1 MTSTSKSWT
10 ELGED
15 QVADLT
21 KELYARIDQEGF
33 AQVGIMSTDDMP
45 DISARLADFVADD
58 WHGDMDWLARN
69 LDQRAS
75 PKGLWPEA
83 NSVIVVGMNYGPGS
97 DPRALQQATD
107 HGAISCYAQ
116 NKDYH
121 DVIKKRIRRIA
132 RWLAETT
139 GADVKIFVDTAPVP
153 EKALAQM
160 AGIGWQGKHTNLVS
174 REKGSWLLLGSIYTE
189 LKLPPSK
196 PETDHCG
203 GCHRCMDVCPTD
215 AFPAP
220 YKLDARKCISY
231 LTIEHKGP
239 IPKALRSAMGNRI
252 YGCDDCLAVCPW
264 NKFAQ
269 ASTEAA
275 FHPREE
281 LKLPLLIELATFG
294 DAGFRQ
300 YFSGSP
306 IKRIGRDRFTRNV
319 LIALGNSDNPDALP
333 TIETLLADPSPLVR
347 GAAVWAARQLADSAK
362 LDSIRRSFQ
371 PQERDPQVLEEW
383 SPLV

>member
-69 LDQRAS
+69 LDRRAS

-239 IPKALRSAMGNRI
+239 IPKALRPAMGNRI

-281 LKLPLLIELATFG
+281 LKLPLLIELATFD

-333 TIETLLADPSPLVR
+333 TIETLLADISPLVR

>member
-10 ELGED
+10 ELDDD
-15 QVADLT
+15 QVVDLT
-21 KELYARIDQEGF
+21 DELFSRIEQEGF
-33 AQVGIMSTDDMP
+33 AQFGIMSADDMP
-45 DISARLADFVADD
+45 DIAARLTEFVSDD

-69 LDQRAS
+69 LDRRAS

-83 NSVIVVGMNYGPGS
+83 NSVIVVGMNYGPDI
-97 DPRALQQATD
+97 DPRTLQQATD

-116 NKDYH
+116 NRDYH

-132 RWLAETT
+132 RWLAETS

-174 REKGSWLLLGSIYTE
+174 RQSGSWLLLGSIYTE
-189 LKLPPSK
+189 MKLPPTRA
-196 PETDHCG
+196 EIDHCG
-203 GCHRCMDVCPTD
+203 GCHRCLDACPTN

-239 IPKALRSAMGNRI
+239 IPKDLRPAMGNRI

-269 ASTEAA
+269 ASAEAA

-281 LKLPLLIELATFG
+281 LKLPLLIELAGF
-294 DAGFRQ
+294 DDPGFRQ

-306 IKRIGRDRFTRNV
+306 IKRIGRDRFTRNI
-319 LIALGNSDNPDALP
+319 LIALGNSGNTNALP
-333 TIETLLADPSPLVR
+333 VVEKLLTDSSPLVR
-347 GAAVWAARQLADSAK
+347 GAAVWAISQLASDRQWR
-362 LDSIRRSFQ
+362 SIRQ
-371 PQERDPQVLEEW
+371 THQAQESDPQVLEEW
-383 SPLV
+383 STPV

>member
-10 ELGED
+10 EWDDD
-15 QVADLT
+15 QVADLSV
-21 KELYARIDQEGF
+21 ELFSRIEQEGF
-33 AQVGIMSTDDMP
+33 AQSGVMSADDMP
-45 DISARLADFVADD
+45 DIAARLTDFIADEC
-58 WHGDMDWLARN
+58 HGDMDWLARN
-69 LDQRAS
+69 LDRRAS

-83 NSVIVVGMNYGPGS
+83 NSVIVVGMNYGPDF
-97 DPRALQQATD
+97 DPRTLQQAND

-116 NKDYH
+116 NRDYH

-132 RWLAETT
+132 RWLAETS

-153 EKALAQM
+153 EKALAQV

-174 REKGSWLLLGSIYTE
+174 RQTGSWLLLGCIYTE
-189 LKLPPSK
+189 LKLPPTK
-196 PETDHCG
+196 AETDHCG
-203 GCHRCMDVCPTD
+203 GCHRCLDACPTN

-239 IPKALRSAMGNRI
+239 IPNDLRPAMGNRI

-264 NKFAQ
+264 NKFAR
-269 ASTEAA
+269 ASSEAA

-281 LKLPLLIELATFG
+281 LKLPLLIELAGFD

-306 IKRIGRDRFTRNV
+306 IKRIGRDRFTRNI
-319 LIALGNSDNPDALP
+319 LIALGNSGNSDALP
-333 TIETLLADPSPLVR
+333 AIEVLLADSSPLVR
-347 GAAVWAARQLADSAK
+347 GAAVWATSELASDK
-362 LDSIRRSFQ
+362 LWRSIRQ
-371 PQERDPQVLEEW
+371 KYLAQETDPQVLEEW
-383 SPLV
+383 STPV

>member
-1 MTSTSKSWT
+1 MTSTSKTWT
-10 ELGED
+10 ELPVD

-21 KELYARIDQEGF
+21 RELYSRLDQEGF
-33 AQVGIMSTDDMP
+33 AQVGIMAADDMP
-45 DISARLADFVADD
+45 DISARLTDFVADA

-69 LDQRAS
+69 LDRRAS
-75 PKGLWPEA
+75 PRGLWPEA
-83 NSVIVVGMNYGPGS
+83 NSVIVVGMNYGPED
-97 DPRALQQATD
+97 DPRLLQQATR

-121 DVIKKRIRRIA
+121 DVIKKRIRRVA
-132 RWLAETT
+132 RWLAEST

-153 EKALAQM
+153 EKVLAQM

-174 REKGSWLLLGSIYTE
+174 RETGSWLLLGCIYTE
-189 LKLPPSK
+189 LKIPPSP

-203 GCHRCMDVCPTD
+203 GCHRCMDACPTD
-215 AFPAP
+215 AFPGP
-220 YKLDARKCISY
+220 YRLDARKCISY

-239 IPKALRSAMGNRI
+239 IPAELRPAMGNRI

-269 ASTEAA
+269 ASAEAA

-281 LKLPLLIELATFG
+281 LKLPLLIELAGFD
-294 DAGFRQ
+294 DAEFRQ

-306 IKRIGRDRFTRNV
+306 IKRIGRDRFTRNI
-319 LIALGNSDNPDALP
+319 LIALGNSGDADAMPL
-333 TIETLLADPSPLVR
+333 IEKLLTDSSPLVR
-347 GAAVWAARQLADSAK
+347 GAAVWAVRRLIDDPELEAIRQAY
-362 LDSIRRSFQ
+362 Q
-371 PQERDPQVLEEW
+371 PQELDPQVLEEW
-383 SPLV
+383 STPV